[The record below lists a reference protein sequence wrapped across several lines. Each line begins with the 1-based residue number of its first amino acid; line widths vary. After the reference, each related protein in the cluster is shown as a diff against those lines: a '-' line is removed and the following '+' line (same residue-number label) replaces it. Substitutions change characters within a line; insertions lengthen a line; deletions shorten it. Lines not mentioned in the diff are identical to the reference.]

1 MTPGEHLNA
10 ATLDETA
17 RTLPIEDLAEFIGA
31 CARAQA
37 FAIARLS
44 SPRDL
49 AKPLDVA
56 IEGPVLITVEEAAK
70 LVGLTP
76 TALRRSGR
84 FRHAKR
90 KLGHRTVMFDRA
102 ALLKAARRAS

>member
-1 MTPGEHLNA
+1 MTAEKLNA
-10 ATLDETA
+10 AALDEAA
-17 RTLPIEDLAEFIGA
+17 RTLPVEDLHEFIGW

-37 FAIARLS
+37 LATLRLS

-49 AKPLDVA
+49 AQPLDVA
-56 IEGPVLITVEEAAK
+56 IEGPVLITVDEAAK

-76 TALRRSGR
+76 TAMLRSAR

-102 ALLKAARRAS
+102 ALLKAARRVS